1 MRTRSISRWLHTSRS
16 YKTTAQIT
24 SGNTLQVMRAAEQ
37 RKLQIMH
44 GVVDAIKNDW
54 SNKLA
59 RQEQEHEQRLQGVEA
74 KAIAAIAEE
83 PKRGDELEVRL
94 NQAQA
99 KHDVRVEEFK
109 AEANA
114 KHDQKIVEER
124 QRITNEFEASYA

>member
-1 MRTRSISRWLHTSRS
+1 
-16 YKTTAQIT
+16 
-24 SGNTLQVMRAAEQ
+24 MRAAEQ
-37 RKLQIMH
+37 RHLQIMH

-83 PKRGDELEVRL
+83 PKRGDDLEVRL

-99 KHDVRVEEFK
+99 KHDVR
-109 AEANA
+109 ASA